1 MPPDVERL
9 SLSVLMELKCV
20 RLCLVFFNKKEAE
33 PQTQKGTL
41 AERQAFPHIRRP
53 SRSRSRFGERQAI
66 VIILKRSISLFVI
79 AGLVVVSTSL
89 FSSSAQSIYPVLTQP
104 QTDPNSALNRGRAL
118 LKHGHADQA
127 LGHLET
133 ALKSYTQA
141 NNPRGIA
148 AAEDAL
154 GDLYLV
160 QGQYK
165 VALDHY
171 QKAYQSFVVA
181 RGKDEQTAAAANS
194 ASSLAGSTASAAT
207 QTATSTFD
215 NGFNANLM
223 LAKIGDT
230 NFRLGQLSEAG
241 SSYSMMSARKPE
253 SAAEKTGS
261 RFGLPSLSGGF
272 PTGRP
277 SVAAPTS
284 AAGGLMEIKKELD
297 GYRVAIVYMTYE
309 LGMGRIAFANNDLET
324 ARKHFQNALD
334 AGAGGLGV
342 IAKLGQ
348 TRRFRAAARTS
359 LGDVALRQG
368 RFKDAVKMFNDAAS
382 GAQKDERLDLMWPA
396 KRGLGR
402 SLWLQAGQDP
412 KAGKM
417 REDALNAYRD
427 ALKTIETIRAGSL
440 RADESRSTFLAT
452 TKDVYDEA
460 ASTFAEMALLTTPA
474 GGALSGKALDY
485 AAESFRIT
493 EAGRARSLL
502 DMLGEVNAQITEG
515 VPPDLLKRKQEN
527 LDRQQEIAQQLTG
540 ISLEAEQKEKPA
552 QLDANLD
559 KLQTEFDEIEN
570 QIRTASPRYAA
581 LTAAQPQSLADVQQK
596 VLDDG
601 TVLLEY
607 SLGNDSSYLFA
618 VTRSSVSL
626 FKLPSRSNVEKLAT
640 DFRAQLIPP
649 KLQRRIVGIDVVE
662 PTRGLGLAEGSSENL
677 AGFVAAANAL
687 YKAAVEPA
695 ASVVADKRAL
705 VVADGAL
712 NYIPFE
718 ALVKTTEGAD
728 YASLS
733 YLVKTNEIVY
743 APSAS
748 VVAAIRQQ
756 GSKASGK
763 NLLVVA
769 DPIFSAKDPRLK
781 GTAAA
786 SAGETRGLGL
796 GLESAINDISGQPA
810 PAGGLQLGRLVGTRV
825 EAEEIAK
832 LARAAGGQPDLWI
845 DLNASEENVRSR
857 DMTNYKVVHIA
868 THGLLDARR
877 PQFTGVVLSLVGNK
891 TGDGFLRTDEI
902 FNLRMNPSLVMLS
915 ACETGLGKEKRGEGV
930 IGLTRAFMYA
940 GAPTVGVSLWSVADK
955 STAELMTDFYKRYL
969 GATPV
974 SASSAMREAQLAMIS
989 GKKYSTP
996 FYWAPFVLVGEWK

>member
-1 MPPDVERL
+1 MKFKILCIGLLIIGSIVLMSEEPFSVFASKIKYAPSTITEPQADPGT
-9 SLSVLMELKCV
+9 SLS
-20 RLCLVFFNKKEAE
+20 
-33 PQTQKGTL
+33 
-41 AERQAFPHIRRP
+41 
-53 SRSRSRFGERQAI
+53 
-66 VIILKRSISLFVI
+66 
-79 AGLVVVSTSL
+79 
-89 FSSSAQSIYPVLTQP
+89 
-104 QTDPNSALNRGRAL
+104 RGRTL
-118 LKHGHADQA
+118 LKQGHADQA
-127 LGHLET
+127 LGLLET
-133 ALKSYTQA
+133 ALKLYSQA
-141 NNPRGIA
+141 NNFRGIA

-154 GDLYLV
+154 GDLYMI

-165 VALDHY
+165 VSLDHY
-171 QKAYQSFVVA
+171 QKAYQAFVTA
-181 RGKDEQTAAAANS
+181 RGKDDTNSAAANS
-194 ASSLAGSTASAAT
+194 ASSLAGGTAAAAM
-207 QTATSTFD
+207 QTATSLAD

-230 NFRLGQLSEAG
+230 NYRLGQLSEAG
-241 SSYSMMSARKPE
+241 SAYLMMSVKTPE
-253 SAAEKTGS
+253 SPAKKAGS
-261 RFGLPSLSGGF
+261 RFGSPMGVLSSISSGGK
-272 PTGRP
+272 P

-284 AAGGLMEIKKELD
+284 AAGGLMEVKKELD
-297 GYRVAIVYMTYE
+297 DYRVAIVYMTFE
-309 LGMGRIAFANNDLET
+309 LGTGRIAFANDDLET

-334 AGAGGLGV
+334 AGGGTLAGV
-342 IAKLGQ
+342 ANLGQ

-368 RFKDAVKMFNDAAS
+368 RYKDAVKAFTDAAS
-382 GAQKDERLDLMWPA
+382 GAKKDNRLDLMWPA
-396 KRGLGR
+396 QRGLGR
-402 SLWLQAGQDP
+402 SLWMQAAQDS
-412 KAGKM
+412 KATKL

-460 ASTFAEMALLTTPA
+460 AAAFAEMALLNSPA
-474 GGALSGKALDY
+474 GEPLTGKPLEY

-493 EAGRARSLL
+493 EAARARSLL

-527 LDRQQEIAQQLTG
+527 LDRQQEIAEQLTG
-540 ISLEAEQKEKPA
+540 ISLSGDQKEKPS
-552 QLDANLD
+552 QLEANLD
-559 KLQTEFDEIEN
+559 KLQIEFDEIEN

-581 LTAAQPQSLADVQQK
+581 LTAPQPQTLTDVQQK

-607 SLGNDSSYLFA
+607 SLGSDSSYLFA

-626 FKLPSRSNVEKLAT
+626 FKLPPRSNLDKLAT

-649 KLQRRIVGIDVVE
+649 KLQRRIVGIDVVADQQ
-662 PTRGLGLAEGSSENL
+662 RGLGLVQGPSENL
-677 AGFVAAANAL
+677 AAFVAASNTL
-687 YKAAVEPA
+687 YKAAIEPA
-695 ASVVADKRAL
+695 SSLMTDKRVL

-763 NLLVVA
+763 NLLIVA
-769 DPIFSAKDPRLK
+769 DPIFSSNDPRLK
-781 GTAAA
+781 GNSAVQP
-786 SAGETRGLGL
+786 AGEARGLGL
-796 GLESAINDISGQPA
+796 GLESAINDVAGPSQTA
-810 PAGGLQLGRLVGTRV
+810 AQSGGLQLARLLGTRA

-832 LARAAGGQPDLWI
+832 IARTGGGQPDLWI
-845 DLNASEENVRSR
+845 DLNASEDNVRSR
-857 DMTNYKVVHIA
+857 DMTNYRVVHIA
-868 THGLLDARR
+868 THGLLDAHR

-902 FNLRMNPSLVMLS
+902 FNLRMSPSLVMLS

-955 STAELMTDFYKRYL
+955 STAELMTDFYRRFL
-969 GATPV
+969 GSGAPV
-974 SASSAMREAQLAMIS
+974 SAPSAMRDAQLSMIS
-989 GKKYSTP
+989 AKKYSAP
-996 FYWAPFVLVGEWK
+996 FYWAPFVLVGEWR

>member
-1 MPPDVERL
+1 MILRRSVTVL
-9 SLSVLMELKCV
+9 VIACSLAFISYGPSPSSAGGISPALI
-20 RLCLVFFNKKEAE
+20 E
-33 PQTQKGTL
+33 PQ
-41 AERQAFPHIRRP
+41 
-53 SRSRSRFGERQAI
+53 S
-66 VIILKRSISLFVI
+66 
-79 AGLVVVSTSL
+79 
-89 FSSSAQSIYPVLTQP
+89 
-104 QTDPNSALNRGRAL
+104 DPNSALNRGRAL
-118 LKHGHADQA
+118 LRQGHADQA
-127 LGHLET
+127 LGFLET
-133 ALKSYTQA
+133 ALKVYSQA
-141 NNPRGIA
+141 NNARGIA

-171 QKAYQSFVVA
+171 QKAYQAFVIA
-181 RGKDEQTAAAANS
+181 RGKDETTSAAANS
-194 ASSLAGSTASAAT
+194 VAGRAGGTASAAT

-230 NFRLGQLSEAG
+230 NYRLGQISEAG
-241 SSYSMMSARKPE
+241 SAYLMMNVRKPE
-253 SAAEKTGS
+253 SMAAKTTRRLGGLGGIIGS
-261 RFGLPSLSGGF
+261 IS
-272 PTGRP
+272 TGNV
-277 SVAAPTS
+277 SIATPTS
-284 AAGGLMEIKKELD
+284 SVIGLLEAKKELD
-297 GYRVAIVYMTYE
+297 EYRVAIVYMTYE
-309 LGMGRIAFANNDLET
+309 LGTGRIAFANNDLET

-334 AGAGGLGV
+334 AGGGALV
-342 IAKLGQ
+342 ANLGQ
-348 TRRFRAAARTS
+348 TRRFRVAARTS

-368 RFKDAVKMFNDAAS
+368 LYKDAAKMFTDAGS
-382 GAQKDERLDLMWPA
+382 GAQKDQRLDLMWPA

-402 SLWLQAGQDP
+402 SLWMQATQEKDS
-412 KAGKM
+412 KATKL
-417 REDALNAYRD
+417 REDALDNYRD

-460 ASTFAEMALLTTPA
+460 ATAFAEMALLNAPA
-474 GGALSGKALDY
+474 GGALTGKALDY

-502 DMLGEVNAQITEG
+502 DMLGEVNGQITEG
-515 VPPDLLKRKQEN
+515 VPADLLKRKQEN

-540 ISLEAEQKEKPA
+540 ISLSGDQKEKPS
-552 QLDANLD
+552 QLEADLD
-559 KLQTEFDEIEN
+559 KLQTEFDDIEN

-581 LTAAQPQSLADVQQK
+581 LTATQPQSLADVQQK

-601 TVLLEY
+601 TGLLEY

-626 FKLPSRSNVEKLAT
+626 FKLSPRSNLDKLAT

-649 KLQRRIVGIDVVE
+649 KLQRRIVGIDVVADE
-662 PTRGLGLAEGSSENL
+662 QRGLGLVQGPSENL
-677 AGFVAAANAL
+677 AAFVAASNAL

-695 ASVVADKRAL
+695 ISVVGDKRVL

-756 GSKASGK
+756 RGSTTDRGTSPTVREGSAVGK
-763 NLLVVA
+763 NLLLVA
-769 DPIFSAKDPRLK
+769 DPIFSANDPRLK
-781 GTAAA
+781 GNAAVQGG
-786 SAGETRGLGL
+786 GEARGLGL
-796 GLESAINDISGQPA
+796 GLESAINDVSGQA
-810 PAGGLQLGRLVGTRV
+810 TPAGGLQLARLVGTRT

-832 LARAAGGQPDLWI
+832 LARTAGSQPDLWI
-845 DLNASEENVRSR
+845 DLNASEDNVRNR

-868 THGLLDARR
+868 THGLLDAHR

-891 TGDGFLRTDEI
+891 SGDGFLRTDEI

-955 STAELMTDFYKRYL
+955 STAELMTDFYRRFL
-969 GATPV
+969 GSGAPV
-974 SASSAMREAQLAMIS
+974 SAPGAMRDAQLSMIS
-989 GKKYSTP
+989 GKKYSAP
-996 FYWAPFVLVGEWK
+996 FYWAPFVLVGEWR